1 MQLMS
6 PLHMYAQVSYGHI
19 DLEECVGI
27 ATAAFAAATLRGT
40 TIAIITT
47 YEALY
52 HIHAWTKVHA

>member
-1 MQLMS
+1 MC
-6 PLHMYAQVSYGHI
+6 MYAQVSYGHI